1 MDPTTTNTEQAEL
14 NNASNP
20 TPPATGE
27 ASNAPSPAPEAA
39 PAGPAAQPAAA
50 TPATPSNEP
59 PAHPKPTPKRLSPA
73 ELAAQANDD
82 DQEIDAAV
90 EKAIAGADVEAAA
103 AKAME
108 NAPAPTSDTEIGQLV
123 EARVAN
129 VGSEDVLVDFGG
141 KRLGTLP
148 KREFRGDVPY
158 QVGDSIEVLVTGED
172 KDGGLLTV
180 SHKQA
185 KQEKIM
191 QTIEKGMILEGP
203 VTGMNRG
210 GLEVDVEGLRCFI
223 PASQVDIHFK
233 KDISDLIGKTVRAEV
248 TKFDKAD
255 KNIVLSRRN
264 VLEVEAEENKRKAFQ
279 ELSVGQT
286 VKGKVK
292 NVADYGAFVDLGG
305 VDGLLH
311 ISDMSWGRVEKPE
324 NVVNIGDEVEVKVIK
339 VNQDKGKISLSLK
352 EMKADPWTNAAEKYQ
367 EGSTING
374 RVVRLAKF
382 GAFVELEPG
391 LDGLLPLAEMSWTK
405 QVRSPKEVVNE
416 GDVIQA
422 KIINCDIAKHR
433 ISLSLKAMSEDPW
446 TVVANKYPVDSK
458 VKGKVVRTTEFGA
471 FVNLEDGID
480 GLIHISELSDKH
492 VAKVESVVK
501 SGDEV
506 EARVVKLD
514 TENKRIGLS
523 LKEPPPEPTAEELAK
538 IEQERIAAEKR
549 RNKKRRGGL
558 TIDWGSGLGDLD
570 PSKFAQ

>member
-1 MDPTTTNTEQAEL
+1 MDPTTNTEQIDV
-14 NNASNP
+14 NA
-20 TPPATGE
+20 TPAPSE
-27 ASNAPSPAPEAA
+27 AAAGDASTPSPAAEPQAAA
-39 PAGPAAQPAAA
+39 PAPGA
-50 TPATPSNEP
+50 EP
-59 PAHPKPTPKRLSPA
+59 PIQPRPTPKRLSPA
-73 ELAAQANDD
+73 ELAAKANDD
-82 DQEIDAAV
+82 DQDIDDAV
-90 EKAIAGADVEAAA
+90 EKAIASADVETAAA
-103 AKAME
+103 EAM
-108 NAPAPTSDTEIGQLV
+108 NSAPAPTSDTEIGQLV
-123 EARVAN
+123 TARIAN
-129 VGSEDVLVDFGG
+129 VGSEDLLVDFGG

-158 QVGDSIEVLVTGED
+158 AVGDSIEVLVTGED
-172 KDGGLLTV
+172 ESAGLLTV

-185 KQEKIM
+185 KQEKIL
-191 QTIEKGMILEGP
+191 QTIAAGMILEGP

-223 PASQVDIHFK
+223 PASQVDLHFK
-233 KDISDLIGKTVRAEV
+233 KDISDLIGQTIRAEV

-255 KNIVLSRRN
+255 KNIVLSRRK
-264 VLEVEAEENKRKAFQ
+264 VLEVESEENKRKAFE
-279 ELSVGQT
+279 ELAVGKT
-286 VKGKVK
+286 IKGKVK
-292 NVADYGAFVDLGG
+292 NLADYGAFVDLGG

-324 NVVNIGDEVEVKVIK
+324 NVVSVGDEVEVKIIK
-339 VNQDKGKISLSLK
+339 VNKEKGKISLSLK
-352 EMKADPWTNAAEKYQ
+352 ELKADPWTNAAEKYDV
-367 EGSTING
+367 GTTING

-391 LDGLLPLAEMSWTK
+391 LDALLPLAEMSWTK
-405 QVRSPKEVVNE
+405 QVRSPKEIVNE
-416 GDVIQA
+416 GDVIGA
-422 KIINCDIAKHR
+422 KIINCDIDKKR
-433 ISLSLKAMSEDPW
+433 ISLSLKAMGEDPW
-446 TVVANKYPVDSK
+446 LAIANKYPVDSK

-492 VAKVESVVK
+492 VAKVESIVK

-538 IEQERIAAEKR
+538 IAQERAAIEKR

-558 TIDWGSGLGDLD
+558 TIEWGSGLGDLD
-570 PSKFAQ
+570 PSKFTQ

>member
-20 TPPATGE
+20 TPPATGA
-27 ASNAPSPAPEAA
+27 ASNAPSPTPEAA
-39 PAGPAAQPAAA
+39 PAGPAAA

-292 NVADYGAFVDLGG
+292 NLADYGAFVDLGG

-422 KIINCDIAKHR
+422 KIINCDTAKHR

-446 TVVANKYPVDSK
+446 MVVANKYPVDSK

>member
-1 MDPTTTNTEQAEL
+1 MDPTTTNPEQAEL

-20 TPPATGE
+20 TPPADGG
-27 ASNAPSPAPEAA
+27 ASNAPSPAADATQAAA
-39 PAGPAAQPAAA
+39 PAGPTPPA
-50 TPATPSNEP
+50 SIEP
-59 PAHPKPTPKRLSPA
+59 PAQPKPTPKRLSPA

-82 DQEIDAAV
+82 DSEIDAAV

-108 NAPAPTSDTEIGQLV
+108 SAPAPTGDTEIGQLV

-158 QVGDSIEVLVTGED
+158 QVGDTIEVLVTGED
-172 KDGGLLTV
+172 RDGGLLTV

-191 QTIEKGMILEGP
+191 QTIEAGMILEGP

-233 KDISDLIGKTVRAEV
+233 KDISDLIGQTIRAEV

-255 KNIVLSRRN
+255 KNIVLSRRK
-264 VLEVEAEENKRKAFQ
+264 VLEVEAEENKRKAFK
-279 ELSVGQT
+279 ELTVGQT

-292 NVADYGAFVDLGG
+292 NLADYGAFVDLGG

-352 EMKADPWTNAAEKYQ
+352 EMKVDPWTNAAEKYQ

-416 GDVIQA
+416 GDVIEA
-422 KIINCDIAKHR
+422 KIINCDASKHR

-446 TVVANKYPVDSK
+446 LVVANKYPVDSK

-501 SGDEV
+501 AGDEV